1 MQELN
6 IERAAPLPSLFWTA
20 ILSIVIFLVFT
31 PFESP
36 DSFISVIIPRIALIV
51 GICLVAPLIVFRP
64 YRSFR
69 PALFMMVGMAIHL
82 TLLDRTDYLQLI
94 AEWVGFVSIV
104 LFARAMVDK
113 RWEAGAALTVVL
125 LVNLAALAVQFISHQ
140 LNIDYFDFH
149 KLIYPMS
156 EARAGAETYAQGVR
170 ISGFHLEPG
179 TYSSWVAML
188 VVLSRLLKGKFGI
201 IEWISTGSLLLT
213 YSTAGI
219 IYVAVIGYWIA
230 IDLLRMT
237 NVKSIALLTM
247 LVFGAGIAFTTLGL
261 DEYLL
266 ERFGINLS
274 RLEISGGK
282 DQQEWRQDAI
292 NVYMD
297 LPSEEKLNGFGHTA
311 DICGGCPFD
320 DLGFLPNMAMRGGII
335 GVFGILLTVV
345 AFIKLLG
352 LNLALLLL
360 AIVGSIKAPTN
371 ALAPWI
377 VLFVASEVGLS
388 SVRERRKNAARE
400 KRRRRKM
407 REENL
412 ESPV

>member
-1 MQELN
+1 MQEVN
-6 IERAAPLPSLFWTA
+6 IERKAPIPSMFWTV
-20 ILSIVIFLVFT
+20 IIGIVIFFVFT

-36 DSFISVIIPRIALIV
+36 DSFISVILPRIALIA
-51 GICLVAPLIVFRP
+51 GIVLVAPLIVFRP

-69 PALFMMVGMAIHL
+69 PALFMMVAMAIHL
-82 TLLDRTDYLQLI
+82 TLLGRPDNLQLI
-94 AEWVGFVSIV
+94 AEWVGFITIA

-113 RWEAGAALTVVL
+113 RWEAGAALTLVL
-125 LVNLAALAVQFISHQ
+125 VINLAAILFQFVSHQ
-140 LNIDYFDFH
+140 INLDYFDFH
-149 KLIYPMS
+149 NILFPMS
-156 EARAGAETYAQGVR
+156 EARAGNETWAQGVR

-179 TYSSWVAML
+179 TYSTWVAML

-230 IDLLRMT
+230 IDLLKMT
-237 NVKSIALLTM
+237 NIKGIAMLTL
-247 LVFGAGIAFTTLGL
+247 LVFGAGLAFTTLGL

-266 ERFGINLS
+266 DRFGVNLS
-274 RLEISGGK
+274 RLEISGGA

-292 NVYMD
+292 GSYMS
-297 LPSEEKLNGFGHTA
+297 LPSDEKLNGFGHA
-311 DICGGCPFD
+311 AEICNECPFD

-335 GVFGILLTVV
+335 GVFGIILTVL
-345 AFIKLLG
+345 AFIRLLG
-352 LNLALLLL
+352 VNLALLLL
-360 AIVGSIKAPTN
+360 ALVGSVKAPTN

-388 SVRERRKNAARE
+388 AIRERRKNAARE
-400 KRRRRKM
+400 NRRRRKL
-407 REENL
+407 REEGFATD
-412 ESPV
+412 